1 LSSIRTTPTAAPAFV
16 VFTRRNCPA
25 KGVSDIKCIG
35 VHSTRNEMQNHV
47 QACPVLDLSDDDVP
61 HIFGAT
67 YATERSFE
75 FGTDT
80 FFHVV
85 DDEEIGIMRAE
96 VFYAGSEY
104 DDSSKPYTK
113 ALLDFIIP
121 PTDQNGNPWSNEQW
135 DSLREFA
142 HKIILG
148 NTADPARIAISSV
161 AGSGKSSLINGM
173 ERTVARWNPTLRISS
188 TAFNTHIAIGRKDA
202 LNGLKKEYGLN
213 ANILGR
219 NNTVNAGGHAL
230 LTAKAKAEG
239 FSRVELIDAGEHRWT
254 RFCRIVLSGALGSS
268 LYGMNLNSLVIC
280 ANQLDLKTTSHAFND
295 LSYGL
300 RDLCTILM
308 NEGFVPRTMGID
320 TTADGYFFA
329 VRTSTEEEWD
339 EEITEAVAIVKR
351 VGVNQG
357 WVDNSIA
364 SFGDRVACRLAM
376 SVLAL
381 GIHSAFK
388 RGKHRPHCDG
398 NPWTDAVVPVKDSRL
413 EKYWE
418 DANTVK
424 ALTRTKDPAKVDQAH
439 WQILRVASAVFPPV
453 AKKDNDFKSVSLKTQ
468 GDSAT
473 KVVIAQDANER
484 IVMTFENEGQKEK
497 LDGTWIGRQFG
508 KQGTYKVDGK
518 RIAPWAKYD
527 RATGVRVVQ
536 AKRLDDLI
544 TVLSLVFKQDEID
557 IRLDGYERPVEDA
570 SIDLDEAET
579 GTGACLLTM
588 DDQVYLPH
596 ALDLSLPESQRV
608 DVMMIDEVQ
617 DLSVLKAQLVW
628 RLTKSDAHIAICG
641 DISQAIYLFAGASS
655 SAFHDNA
662 KEIGATYF
670 PQTVCWRGAEMVA
683 ASARVACADAIAQ
696 VRAMWGDKVPATN
709 YHNHKSPAH
718 PSVADQFG
726 HLNWSRGPLPI
737 TINPDE
743 VSKAVLHA
751 QELLGAGT
759 TFGLLCRLKAPLAE
773 YLIGLVK
780 QGIPVSTPSGKD
792 GLIKQAFNA
801 TANRTRTSDKVL
813 SGTWAVK
820 KQTRI
825 GLGWKDRDASGM
837 TRRIAI
843 KELEQLKQHAV
854 QKFTDLHGGHA
865 KAIASDSN
873 FEDLSANIDLMVA
886 FVNLYFDRTQDFAPS
901 GKFADVLFK
910 WVKTTLF
917 TEEGGT
923 AVHISTIHRYKG
935 EEADVMFIIDSIKT
949 EEGTMPAFMSPRSM
963 EASVDSALNEA
974 NMCYVAWTRAKVWN
988 IVVNAGEN
996 YFCDLKAVMTA
1007 GIEHDVEGVL
1017 KAPKT
1022 DDPTDT
1028 PTEAFEPLE
1037 GDEQ

>member
-1 LSSIRTTPTAAPAFV
+1 LS
-16 VFTRRNCPA
+16 
-25 KGVSDIKCIG
+25 
-35 VHSTRNEMQNHV
+35 
-47 QACPVLDLSDDDVP
+47 
-61 HIFGAT
+61 
-67 YATERSFE
+67 
-75 FGTDT
+75 
-80 FFHVV
+80 FHH
-85 DDEEIGIMRAE
+85 A
-96 VFYAGSEY
+96 
-104 DDSSKPYTK
+104 
-113 ALLDFIIP
+113 IIP
-121 PTDQNGNPWSNEQW
+121 RTDQNGNSWSTEQW
-135 DSLREFA
+135 SSLDEFA
-142 HKIILG
+142 EKIIG
-148 NTADPARIAISSV
+148 GAAPARIAISSV

-173 ERTVARWNPTLRISS
+173 ERTVARFDPTIRTSS
-188 TAFNTHIAIGRKDA
+188 TAFNTHIAQSRKDA
-202 LNGLKKEYGLN
+202 LLELKKEYGLN
-213 ANILGR
+213 AHILGNR
-219 NNTVNAGGHAL
+219 NTVNAGGHAL

-239 FSRVELIDAGEHRWT
+239 FSRVDLLDAGEHRWT

-320 TTADGYFFA
+320 TTDDGYFFA
-329 VRTSTEEEWD
+329 IRTSTEEEWD

-351 VGVNQG
+351 VGSNQG
-357 WVDNSIA
+357 WDDNAIGG
-364 SFGDRVACRLAM
+364 FGDRVACRLAM

-388 RGKHRPHCDG
+388 RGKHRPHCDA
-398 NPWTDAVVPVKDSRL
+398 NPWTDAVVPVKDSRH

-418 DANTVK
+418 NANTIKELV
-424 ALTRTKDPAKVDQAH
+424 RTKDPAKVDQAH
-439 WQILRVASAVFPPV
+439 WQILRVASTVFPPV

-468 GDSAT
+468 GDSVT

-527 RATGVRVVQ
+527 RATGIRVVQ

-557 IRLDGYERPVEDA
+557 IRLDGYERPVEDIT
-570 SIDLDEAET
+570 IDLDEAET

-596 ALDLSLPESQRV
+596 ALDLSLPDSQRIQC
-608 DVMMIDEVQ
+608 MFIDEVQ

-628 RLTKSDAHIAICG
+628 RLTATDAHIVICG

-662 KEIGATYF
+662 TQIGATYF
-670 PQTVCWRGAEMVA
+670 PQSVCWRGTEMVA
-683 ASARVACADAIAQ
+683 ASARVACADALSQ
-696 VRAMWGDKVPATN
+696 VHEVWGDQVPATN

-718 PSVADQFG
+718 PLVADQFG
-726 HLNWSRGPLPI
+726 HLNWPRGPLPI
-737 TINPDE
+737 TISPAE
-743 VSKAVLHA
+743 VGKAVVSA
-751 QELLGAGT
+751 QNLLGSDT
-759 TFGLLCRLKAPLAE
+759 TFGLVSRLKAPLAE

-780 QGIPVSTPSGKD
+780 QGIPVSTPTGKD
-792 GLIKQAFNA
+792 GMVTQAFAA
-801 TANRTRTSDKVL
+801 TANRTRTSDKIL

-820 KQTRI
+820 KLTRI

-837 TRRIAI
+837 TRRTAI

-873 FEDLSANIDLMVA
+873 FEELAANIDLMVA
-886 FVNLYFDRTQDFAPS
+886 FVNLYFGRREDKPTT
-901 GKFADVLFK
+901 GKFATVLSD
-910 WVKTTLF
+910 WVKNTLF

-923 AVHISTIHRYKG
+923 AVHISTIHRFKG

-949 EEGTMPAFMSPRSM
+949 DDGTMPAFMSPRSM
-963 EASVDSALNEA
+963 KASVESAVNEA
-974 NMCYVAWTRAKVWN
+974 NMCYVAWTRAKKWN
-988 IVVNAGEN
+988 IVVDAGQN
-996 YFCDLKAVMTA
+996 WYCDLESAMKSAVDN
-1007 GIEHDVEGVL
+1007 DVAGVL
-1017 KAPKT
+1017 DAPRT
-1022 DDPTDT
+1022 DTPNDT
-1028 PTEAFEPLE
+1028 PTEAFEELSE
-1037 GDEQ
+1037 